1 MLDWPG
7 SACGAKCVEDGYNK
21 CIDETGHNQC
31 EHTILD
37 TPCPMD
43 DHFEETD

>member
-1 MLDWPG
+1 MDWPCP
-7 SACGAKCVEDGYNK
+7 ACGAINLADGYRK

-31 EHTILD
+31 EHSVLD

-43 DHFEETD
+43 DEFEETD